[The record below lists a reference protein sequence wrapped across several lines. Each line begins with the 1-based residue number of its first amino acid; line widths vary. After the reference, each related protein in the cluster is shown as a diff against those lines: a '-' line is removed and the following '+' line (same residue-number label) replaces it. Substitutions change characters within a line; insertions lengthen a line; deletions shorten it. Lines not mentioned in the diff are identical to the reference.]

1 MSPARGR
8 RAGDK
13 DIPPSLSARF
23 LLTALTKRGSGVTR
37 GSPGRTDRA
46 EETTAR
52 STEENERDEDGRKPR
67 GCASRGAATAGR
79 ADADS
84 TRRRRLRFAR
94 SYPGSSGGHVSRS
107 TTVSRSRARD
117 TEGRRP
123 ERAARDVPSVSAS
136 RCLTGRFHRCASVE
150 SRAASRGE
158 VIGRTDQTASFR
170 LRVTILRFPP
180 TTHVFFVPVRDDSR
194 APFARCAQNARD
206 ATRSR
211 RERPRLTRAQA
222 LGASR

>member
-1 MSPARGR
+1 MITAERRCRHERAHKTERGGSETRRRRGRFIRENRRKANNKRFRRGFVSPARGR

-37 GSPGRTDRA
+37 GSPGRADRA

-123 ERAARDVPSVSAS
+123 ERAARDVPSVDAS
-136 RCLTGRFHRCASVE
+136 RCF
-150 SRAASRGE
+150 
-158 VIGRTDQTASFR
+158 
-170 LRVTILRFPP
+170 
-180 TTHVFFVPVRDDSR
+180 
-194 APFARCAQNARD
+194 
-206 ATRSR
+206 
-211 RERPRLTRAQA
+211 
-222 LGASR
+222 